1 MDNQGRNLC
10 YNRRSKHSVP
20 TYWIC
25 PSLLFKHKFKV
36 DRDAKSASYDIILG
50 CGTMKEL
57 QFDLLYSE
65 NIPKIRFE
73 QEVEIDCKPHAFWSR
88 LRLHQVDF
96 QI

>member
-1 MDNQGRNLC
+1 
-10 YNRRSKHSVP
+10 
-20 TYWIC
+20 
-25 PSLLFKHKFKV
+25 
-36 DRDAKSASYDIILG
+36 
-50 CGTMKEL
+50 MKEL